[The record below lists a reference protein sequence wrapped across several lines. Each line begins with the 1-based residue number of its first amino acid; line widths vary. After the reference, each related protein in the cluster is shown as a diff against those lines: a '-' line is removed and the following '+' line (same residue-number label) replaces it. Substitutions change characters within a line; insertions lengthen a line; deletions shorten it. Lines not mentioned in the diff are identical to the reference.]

1 MYQTP
6 INAHHHRS
14 YRYTN
19 KNVLRDSVETLP
31 ALLRRQ
37 GIYTV
42 LAHIDHPAKPRYF
55 TENPKNLGKS
65 DYNFEWDTDVYDAGG
80 SPGLQFDEWPGFT
93 RDQRFFAQV
102 QLRGGKHRPAYII
115 EEIDRDNVHYP
126 SYYPRHPV
134 LIERWAS
141 YLASVVELDNE
152 VGLILDQLES
162 RGLTDTTA
170 VFFFSDHGLEH
181 LRHKQSLYDGGI
193 HVPLIVRW
201 PRGVA
206 AGTERSD
213 LVSSIDIS
221 ATTLQLAGIPVPQGM
236 EGIPLFGRYFEPRK
250 HIVAARDRSGR
261 DIDRIRCVR
270 TEDYKYIRNF
280 NPRKPWFGPT
290 NYTYTNRVSST
301 MRQLHEEGKLNKV
314 QSRFLN
320 SERPAEELYDLRADP
335 YETINLA
342 GREQQH
348 GSLGE
353 MRLTLEQWIDRTGD
367 GGQGPEP
374 SDEIEENTW
383 YHS

>member
-1 MYQTP
+1 MSPICHKGGAISKSRPNILWIQADDLSPHLSCYGESAVTTPNIDRLAKQGCSSETLFRPLPVCSPSRSAVITGMYQTS

-14 YRYTN
+14 YRYTT

-102 QLRGGKHRPAYII
+102 QLRGGKHRPAHII

-126 SYYPRHPV
+126 SYDPRHPV

-162 RGLTDTTA
+162 PRP
-170 VFFFSDHGLEH
+170 HGYH
-181 LRHKQSLYDGGI
+181 S
-193 HVPLIVRW
+193 
-201 PRGVA
+201 
-206 AGTERSD
+206 
-213 LVSSIDIS
+213 
-221 ATTLQLAGIPVPQGM
+221 
-236 EGIPLFGRYFEPRK
+236 
-250 HIVAARDRSGR
+250 
-261 DIDRIRCVR
+261 
-270 TEDYKYIRNF
+270 
-280 NPRKPWFGPT
+280 
-290 NYTYTNRVSST
+290 RV
-301 MRQLHEEGKLNKV
+301 LL
-314 QSRFLN
+314 L
-320 SERPAEELYDLRADP
+320 
-335 YETINLA
+335 
-342 GREQQH
+342 
-348 GSLGE
+348 GS
-353 MRLTLEQWIDRTGD
+353 RTGTSSP
-367 GGQGPEP
+367 QAK
-374 SDEIEENTW
+374 SLRTAA
-383 YHS
+383 STFR